1 MKLLPLAK
9 LVPSQSLRKLCTCP
23 NCWHEFAPE
32 SVFWIAVHHRL
43 NGETHLPSSTLKGR
57 EQNRFIPERFDPEGR
72 AIDAE
77 GSPCTQLA
85 CPRCRLVIP
94 RASLEMES
102 VSFSVLGAPG
112 SGKSVFLASMV
123 FSMRQRAASL
133 GLSFQDAD
141 LILNKELM
149 EDERELFLTANADRF
164 RDFTDAVKKTTVE
177 HGRYSTSIIDGQEV
191 KFAYPLV
198 FLLAPSKGHPQEKS
212 ERSQTRMLC
221 LYDNAG
227 EQFLPGADVA
237 SKPVT
242 RHLAISK
249 GLIYTFDPTK
259 DRRFVRELNLQAGAK
274 VGADR
279 QDVVLMEAANRI
291 REHAGLSRSSKI
303 PQTLVVTVTKF
314 DVWRSL
320 LPEAVDANI
329 LRAYPNRP
337 IEAISIDDV
346 EALSNVCRQLL
357 LQLCPEI
364 VTAAESI
371 CETVYYIPVASVGVN
386 VRHDARTGDM
396 SFRSAD
402 CEPIGVLTPL
412 LALLAKTTPRLVP
425 SLRRKSS

>member
-1 MKLLPLAK
+1 
-9 LVPSQSLRKLCTCP
+9 
-23 NCWHEFAPE
+23 
-32 SVFWIAVHHRL
+32 
-43 NGETHLPSSTLKGR
+43 
-57 EQNRFIPERFDPEGR
+57 
-72 AIDAE
+72 
-77 GSPCTQLA
+77 
-85 CPRCRLVIP
+85 
-94 RASLEMES
+94 MES

-221 LYDNAG
+221 LYD
-227 EQFLPGADVA
+227 
-237 SKPVT
+237 
-242 RHLAISK
+242 K